1 VSFQANVKENIGEVN
16 VLIDSSITRKEFN
29 IISPLVEIYD
39 LPGIDDAID
48 SVSVFS
54 FIEKHIDYL
63 IPIVIFP
70 LTGGYLDTI
79 QFSQLIN
86 KIEKA

>member
-1 VSFQANVKENIGEVN
+1 MKQEIGEVN

-29 IISPLVEIYD
+29 VISPLVEVYD

-48 SVSVFS
+48 FVNVFS
-54 FIEKHIDYL
+54 FIEKEIDYL

-70 LTGGYLDTI
+70 LTGGYLDTV
-79 QFSQLIN
+79 QFSQLIK
-86 KIEKA
+86 KIQKA